1 MTPYPDVLVASD
13 YVVCATL
20 RKIADMFNVDL
31 LWNRV
36 RGGQE
41 GVMLL
46 EALKRYPRTL
56 GDRQRQET
64 RYSHVIVR
72 IPERDYVRD
81 DRLEDGF
88 SRRALLQELRR
99 RHEQEMGDFLAERS
113 MIRYR
118 LESDP
123 ILRPGEVQ
131 FLFGRAIYLPSES
144 ETPAFWIQATAEK
157 ASDWRDVAPIYSG
170 QRLTLLNGD
179 RRASS
184 VAVTAWPFPGGESVL
199 LLLRSSTPALVDVV
213 AEPAGSLTLTGD
225 GEGGFTA
232 RDRRGRGLRLRVT
245 VLTADVADSGFGAP
259 APAPVRIMPESRPV
273 PPPVVTPV
281 AVHNNPIL
289 DPEPRISA
297 SDETCPLIDPWG
309 RREPVLGWPVR
320 FDQPSEPSP
329 AAVAAHSPALE
340 SLPVPEQPTPTP
352 PRPAAPSLLEAS
364 PTPRPAAPILLESS
378 PPLGLDQHTWI
389 PQQPAVYLRVIGIAL
404 QRLSVYAAAGI
415 SDWRIG
421 FSRAGGLVLSGHPD
435 AAAWLR
441 VDSADRLFGDVVG
454 LAAPLDLPGIW
465 RPFPDLELELEFHTA
480 PSPMTTHYLGWVR
493 LPVALSLPVPRGRA
507 VSFGRGSEAD
517 IAPRLL
523 ADPRALR
530 WDGNANKTV
539 GINAEYLGLS
549 RRHLLVQ
556 ARRDDWWVQVESQ
569 NMPVYQL
576 AASGDL
582 LDVLNPGLNTATTA
596 KPGELLV
603 VGGYVLALGEVG

>member
-13 YVVCATL
+13 YVICATL
-20 RKIADMFNVDL
+20 RAIADVFNVDL

-36 RGGQE
+36 RSGQE
-41 GVMLL
+41 GAVLM
-46 EALKRYPRTL
+46 EALKRYPRTP

-72 IPERDYVRD
+72 IPEQDYVRD

-99 RHEQEMGDFLAERS
+99 RHEQEMGIYLAERS

-118 LESDP
+118 LEPDP
-123 ILRPGEVQ
+123 ILRTGEVQ
-131 FLFGRAIYLPSES
+131 FVFGRAIYLPSEGEKPTFS
-144 ETPAFWIQATAEK
+144 IQAATEK
-157 ASDWRDVAPIYSG
+157 EMNWRNVAPIYLG

-184 VAVTAWPFPGGESVL
+184 VAVAAWPFPGGESVL
-199 LLLRSSTPALVDVV
+199 LVLRSGTPALVDVM

-232 RDRRGRGLRLRVT
+232 RDRRGRGLRLRVA
-245 VLTADVADSGFGAP
+245 VSAEDVAGSGLGAP
-259 APAPVRIMPESRPV
+259 EPEPAPVRIAPESRPIL
-273 PPPVVTPV
+273 PPAPTPATV
-281 AVHNNPIL
+281 RHQPAL
-289 DPEPRISA
+289 DSDPMISGLDQ
-297 SDETCPLIDPWG
+297 SCPLIDRWG
-309 RREPVLGWPVR
+309 RREPVFGWPIG
-320 FDQPSEPSP
+320 FDEPAPSTPPAPSIAP
-329 AAVAAHSPALE
+329 AAALELAPAL
-340 SLPVPEQPTPTP
+340 EQPTPSP
-352 PRPAAPSLLEAS
+352 QSPRRPVAPTLLEA
-364 PTPRPAAPILLESS
+364 
-378 PPLGLDQHTWI
+378 PPPGLDQHTWI
-389 PQQPAVYLRVIGIAL
+389 PQQPAAYLRVIGIAL
-404 QRLSVYAAAGI
+404 QRLSLYAAAGI

-421 FSRAGGLVLSGHPD
+421 FSRVGGLVLSGHPD

-454 LAAPLDLPGIW
+454 LATPLDLPGIW
-465 RPFPDLELELEFHTA
+465 RPFPDLELEFYAA

-493 LPVALSLPVPRGRA
+493 LPVALSVPVPRGRA
-507 VSFGRGSEAD
+507 FSFGRGAEAD

-523 ADPRALR
+523 ADPRSLR
-530 WDGNANKTV
+530 WDGNAAKTV

-576 AASGDL
+576 VASGDL
-582 LDVLNPGLNTATTA
+582 LDVLSPGLNTATTA

-603 VGGYVLALGEVG
+603 AGGYVLALGEVG